1 MVTAVLYVLLSLL
14 GGPGMIALG
23 LVGLALGLGWW
34 PQRRGRR

>member
-1 MVTAVLYVLLSLL
+1 MLNAVLFGLLSLL

-23 LVGLALGLGWW
+23 LVGLALGLGWR